1 MHGKCGAANSPCGQ
15 NWTELNVARKVL
27 KIANWIGPHRD
38 WPRTDPGGMQIIAS
52 ARQWKMKL
60 FVRQRGKSRRR
71 GTEGVDK
78 SPLEAKSNEAVHKA
92 KKKKVNCP
100 TAGGLAIGAGRKPSG
115 SEDASFSACLEW
127 IICTTK
133 PGHET
138 RAFCASYSANYPQ
151 LRGVH
156 EKRFPITRQREGQRT
171 LTRKRLELRGG
182 SNPSI
187 CHPHP
192 LLAGN

>member
-1 MHGKCGAANSPCGQ
+1 M
-15 NWTELNVARKVL
+15 ARKVL

-92 KKKKVNCP
+92 KKKKRL
-100 TAGGLAIGAGRKPSG
+100 TA
-115 SEDASFSACLEW
+115 
-127 IICTTK
+127 
-133 PGHET
+133 
-138 RAFCASYSANYPQ
+138 PQ
-151 LRGVH
+151 PEVWR
-156 EKRFPITRQREGQRT
+156 
-171 LTRKRLELRGG
+171 
-182 SNPSI
+182 
-187 CHPHP
+187 
-192 LLAGN
+192 

>member
-1 MHGKCGAANSPCGQ
+1 MANVEQRIPPADKTELSWMWPGKCWKLPTGSAHIEIGHGRIPGGCKLLHQRGSGKWNCLCG
-15 NWTELNVARKVL
+15 NEENLGGGARKG
-27 KIANWIGPHRD
+27 WIK
-38 WPRTDPGGMQIIAS
+38 
-52 ARQWKMKL
+52 AR
-60 FVRQRGKSRRR
+60 SRRNQMKR
-71 GTEGVDK
+71 FTK
-78 SPLEAKSNEAVHKA
+78 Q